1 MDLGLQKNKT
11 DYWHVMVGAPP
22 INSFL
27 LLRTKCRLFKD
38 CLAFLITQKKKKKYL
53 DWTLTYHHPLNNTII
68 NQK

>member
-38 CLAFLITQKKKKKYL
+38 CLAFLITQKKKKN
-53 DWTLTYHHPLNNTII
+53 TLTGL
-68 NQK
+68 